1 MSLRYRVRIVEA
13 PETNRARARA
23 RAQRSGARA
32 RAQPSG
38 ARARARNRSCA
49 PYLCV

>member
-23 RAQRSGARA
+23 QR
-32 RAQPSG
+32 SG